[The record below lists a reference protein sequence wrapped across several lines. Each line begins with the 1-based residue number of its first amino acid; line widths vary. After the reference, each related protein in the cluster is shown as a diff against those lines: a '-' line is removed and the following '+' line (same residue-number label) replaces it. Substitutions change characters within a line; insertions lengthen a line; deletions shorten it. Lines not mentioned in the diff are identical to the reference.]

1 MAVTSIWP
9 IKGRLDKVVNYA
21 RNPEKTIEKGLPDL
35 AAMHMVDDVLEYAA
49 DDVKTER
56 RSFVT
61 CLNCQEETAARQ
73 FTETKLLWSELS
85 GRDKTSGRA
94 CYHGYQSFKAEEVTA
109 EIAHEIGVKLA
120 QELWGDRFEVLVAT
134 HCNTGHY
141 HNHFVINSVSFQDG
155 IKFHNTHED
164 YAKMREVSDR
174 LCREYGLSVVKQ
186 PEGKSKSYGEWQA
199 EKEGRPTHRGS
210 IRADIDRAIA
220 ASTTERDFIR
230 VMTEMGY
237 EFKTRAKDG
246 QPLKYPALKPPGAKG
261 YFRFHKLGAGYSLEE
276 VKSRI
281 LRNIRK
287 EVPFPETEH
296 RPRRCYRL
304 KGKPRKKLTGLQ
316 ALYFRYCYELHII
329 VKRPASVS
337 SPQSPLYSVSA
348 FGENCVRSLASPLPT
363 KSSTLRGPRKV
374 SFLLREDVAKLE
386 RLDRETLFLAREG
399 IVTMGQ
405 LSDRR
410 GAAEGE
416 IESLTA
422 QRQELR
428 KELRRLIRK
437 GDQQAADEIRGQIGQ
452 LSGRLKKLRKE
463 VVLCDGIALRSG
475 QVKENLEQLLTQ
487 QNIERK
493 EKNRDELPRRRGGA
507 GRPFEPGDR

>member
-9 IKGRLDKVVNYA
+9 IKGRVDQVLNYA
-21 RNPEKTIEKGLPDL
+21 RNPEKTTSSGR
-35 AAMHMVDDVLEYAA
+35 AALHTIDGVLEYAA
-49 DDVKTER
+49 NEMKTEQ

-61 CLNCQEETAARQ
+61 CLNCRESSAAAD
-73 FTETKLLWSELS
+73 FISTKRLWKKL
-85 GRDKTSGRA
+85 GGRA

-141 HNHFVINSVSFQDG
+141 HNHFVINSVSFIDG
-155 IKFHNTHED
+155 HKFYNSPAD
-164 YAKMREVSDR
+164 YAQMREISDR

-210 IRADIDRAIA
+210 IRADIDRAIL

-237 EFKTRAKDG
+237 EFKTRTRDG
-246 QPLKYPALKPPGAKG
+246 EPLKYPALKPPGAKG
-261 YFRFHKLGAGYSLEE
+261 YFRFHKLGAGYSLDE
-276 VKSRI
+276 VKDRI
-281 LRNIRK
+281 LQNIRK
-287 EVPFPETEH
+287 EIPFPEAEH
-296 RPRRCYRL
+296 RPPRRYRL

-329 VKRPASVS
+329 QKRPASIK
-337 SPQSPLYSVSA
+337 
-348 FGENCVRSLASPLPT
+348 R
-363 KSSTLRGPRKV
+363 V

-399 IVTMGQ
+399 ITNMEQ
-405 LSDRR
+405 LSSRK
-410 GAAEGE
+410 ASAEGE
-416 IESLTA
+416 MESLTT
-422 QRQELR
+422 QRNDLR
-428 KELRRLIRK
+428 KELRRLTRK
-437 GDQQAADEIRGQIGQ
+437 GDQPAADEVRGQIGQ
-452 LSGRLKKLRKE
+452 LSQRLKGLRKE
-463 VVLCDGIALRSG
+463 VALCDDIALRSG
-475 QVKENLEQLLTQ
+475 RVKENLEQLLTQ

-493 EKNRDELPRRRGGA
+493 EKNRDELPRRRSGA
-507 GRPFEPGDR
+507 GRPFEPGNR